1 MLFLALAMTW
11 SWSMASAGETA
22 PQATLP
28 PVHVVQVEGT
38 LDGVT
43 ARFLLDRLNSA
54 GPEGA
59 QAVVVTVDSAASVGV
74 DPAPLA
80 AAVRASRVP
89 VVAWVGGHGA
99 VARGAAR
106 EVVAAADVVMV
117 APDARIDPAVPV
129 EAEVATVGGVVTG
142 LDGRELRGVRLTT
155 AETTADAEGR
165 PLRRPAGTIRFF
177 KPDFVA
183 RLLHAVDSP
192 HLAVFLFLAGLTAVA
207 FEAFTA
213 GIGLAALTGAVCLA
227 LAFHGMA
234 ALPTRWPFVAV
245 MAAGVVLYAVD
256 AQQLRVR
263 TMTAAGTVAV
273 MAGATGAY
281 WARPEGVRPAPWL
294 LSLIVALTA
303 LTWVVALPVMVRA
316 RYATSLIGRDALIGR
331 RGVAVTEVGMSG
343 VVAVDAAQWNAA
355 ARPAP
360 IPAGGGVEVTGV
372 DGITLWVEAR

>member
-80 AAVRASRVP
+80 VAVRASRVP

-117 APDARIDPAVPV
+117 APDAR
-129 EAEVATVGGVVTG
+129 
-142 LDGRELRGVRLTT
+142 
-155 AETTADAEGR
+155 
-165 PLRRPAGTIRFF
+165 
-177 KPDFVA
+177 
-183 RLLHAVDSP
+183 
-192 HLAVFLFLAGLTAVA
+192 
-207 FEAFTA
+207 
-213 GIGLAALTGAVCLA
+213 
-227 LAFHGMA
+227 
-234 ALPTRWPFVAV
+234 
-245 MAAGVVLYAVD
+245 
-256 AQQLRVR
+256 
-263 TMTAAGTVAV
+263 
-273 MAGATGAY
+273 
-281 WARPEGVRPAPWL
+281 
-294 LSLIVALTA
+294 
-303 LTWVVALPVMVRA
+303 
-316 RYATSLIGRDALIGR
+316 
-331 RGVAVTEVGMSG
+331 
-343 VVAVDAAQWNAA
+343 
-355 ARPAP
+355 
-360 IPAGGGVEVTGV
+360 
-372 DGITLWVEAR
+372 